1 MARAIPLRDDYSGE
15 DLRRL
20 ARSSGHGRQV
30 RRLLSLSMI
39 YDGSSRREA
48 AAHAE
53 VDLQTLRDW
62 VLRFNA
68 EGPEG
73 LIDAKSTGPHRR
85 LTVEQRA
92 LLATVIDDGPTP
104 YIDDVVRW
112 RLSDLVSWIQREF
125 GVSMDETTL
134 GRNLREMGYRKL
146 SARPRHHAQDAEAM
160 ETFKKNSPPEWRRS
174 DPASPPEQ
182 P

>member
-1 MARAIPLRDDYSGE
+1 MMSNRPPYTE
-15 DLRRL
+15 
-20 ARSSGHGRQV
+20 
-30 RRLLSLSMI
+30 
-39 YDGSSRREA
+39 
-48 AAHAE
+48 
-53 VDLQTLRDW
+53 
-62 VLRFNA
+62 F
-68 EGPEG
+68 
-73 LIDAKSTGPHRR
+73 LIVP

-92 LLATVIDDGPTP
+92 LLVTVIDDGPTP
-104 YIDDVVRW
+104 YIDGVVRW